1 MVLDFERKQVV
12 VNSLLLNYYSYI
24 PKNNTEE
31 TLIFLHGWR
40 SESSVWFKLLE
51 NDKFKDFRIYL
62 IDLPGYGKS
71 QTPKTNFNLENY
83 AETVIKFIEKL
94 NLNKPSIVGHSFGGA
109 VSIKLASLSGNSID
123 KLILIGASG
132 IRNKKLKKT
141 VLKSI
146 AKTVSPLFKPKFMQG
161 LRINLYRMIGSDD
174 YVATPHLKETY
185 LNIIKEDLTED
196 LEKIENKTLLIWGD
210 GDRDTPKED
219 AFVMNSKI
227 KKSTLKIIRD
237 AGHFIIVTDPQ
248 IVSEYIIN
256 FINDDF

>member
-1 MVLDFERKQVV
+1 MALDFERKQVV

-24 PKNNTEE
+24 PKNKTGE

-62 IDLPGYGKS
+62 VDLPGYGKS
-71 QTPKTNFNLENY
+71 QTAKTNFNLENY
-83 AETVIKFIEKL
+83 AETVLKFIEKL
-94 NLNKPSIVGHSFGGA
+94 NLNKPSIIGHSFGGA

-174 YVATPHLKETY
+174 YVATPHLKEIY

-196 LEKIENKTLLIWGD
+196 LEQIKNKTLLLWGEKDKDTTLAD
-210 GDRDTPKED
+210 GLLMNKNIK
-219 AFVMNSKI
+219 NSKLNII
-227 KKSTLKIIRD
+227 KGS
-237 AGHFIIVTDPQ
+237 GHFSFITNSEL
-248 IVSEYIIN
+248 VSDYIIN
-256 FINDDF
+256 FINQNV